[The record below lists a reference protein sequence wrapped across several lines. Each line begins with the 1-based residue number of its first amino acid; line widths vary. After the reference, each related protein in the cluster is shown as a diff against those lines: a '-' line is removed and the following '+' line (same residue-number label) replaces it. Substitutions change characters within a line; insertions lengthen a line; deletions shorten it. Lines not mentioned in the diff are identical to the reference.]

1 MQKKNGNV
9 ILEEHVAI
17 LICLQVLESFNH
29 GNLNG
34 IQLIATHE
42 SHCVLKRD
50 IFRLRFTT

>member
-17 LICLQVLESFNH
+17 LICLQILESFNH